1 MSIREQHE
9 HAQQV
14 QRIGLIK
21 SKIRELAIEWHG
33 MSDRYS
39 EQWGKL
45 AELDKTIETID
56 PELLSQVQHRE
67 SRISFLQNELHG
79 GALSTNED
87 TRMWAE
93 KVLKSHQ
100 KYLVQLLKFANDYKG
115 EHWDARQHIW
125 DTIEDL
131 RLRQRE
137 IEDELPRLEALLP
150 PAHKTPQMTE
160 EELAEADKAFD
171 EIPWVSPDG
180 ELLTPDEVDDMYLRL
195 DLEHHEQWQ
204 QELQD
209 IGDEALREELE
220 QTEIQLARI
229 LHEQKNY
236 KDTVSDNLLA
246 DLEITE
252 AQKVLSEKTDAY
264 KLADT
269 AYTTDRDQ
277 YNQKLENLTAELE
290 SRNGLVQQAMN
301 ELVLLFEQPSTPAYP
316 QFYPNHIQ
324 VPWDKLEDD
333 DEREVARKFEEAM
346 TECSPLI
353 QTAFG
358 QIQNMMTDRVTNR
371 DKALEALYQYQVF
384 ANENI
389 SEKERKRNSAYAE
402 MEEARQDLELKVGA
416 RAAELNQAIPII
428 QHQTEVD
435 AFAYRYAQEKA
446 TDNRSKARQLAD
458 SVPPPRDEN
467 DTRSNARRLADSVNE
482 PKNIQVNIVDG
493 VRATAEIGFD
503 VKATATVISA
513 SDRIKEL
520 MEENEKLRAEK
531 TERDDA
537 TEVLNDNLDWAIQY
551 STAQLSFRTIPEDE
565 LRVTGI
571 PPRQRAVLR
580 MNQMHKDGQLVGEVI
595 PAKLSPRKFEAKR
608 KKAIAMTALRVG
620 VEIKTGTVMV
630 RVEERMD
637 NTGNQ
642 LGVMF
647 MVDGKE
653 YAGVAMLVMH
663 KEAEWTLDTAGSVDN
678 ELWMWAESNTEGVHY
693 NIKNQYMTK
702 DVSYFLDAHRK
713 IKAHVQKKKAEALS
727 KTRAN

>member
-9 HAQQV
+9 HGQQV

-39 EQWGKL
+39 EQWEKL

-79 GALSTNED
+79 GALSSNED

-131 RLRQRE
+131 RLRQKE

-160 EELAEADKAFD
+160 EEIAEADKEFH
-171 EIPWVSPDG
+171 EMPWVSPDG
-180 ELLTPDEVDDMYLRL
+180 EYLTPDEVDDMYARL
-195 DLEHHEQWQ
+195 DEEHHEQWQ

-209 IGDEALREELE
+209 IGDEALKEELE

-252 AQKVLSEKTDAY
+252 AQKALSEKTDAY

-269 AYTTDRDQ
+269 AYTSDRDQ
-277 YNQKLENLTAELE
+277 YNQKLELLTEELD
-290 SRNGLVQQAMN
+290 SRNGLVKQAMN

-324 VPWDKLEDD
+324 VQWDTLEDD
-333 DEREVARKFEEAM
+333 DERDEARKFEEAM

-353 QTAFG
+353 KTAYG
-358 QIQNMMTDRVTNR
+358 HIQNMMTDRVTNR
-371 DKALEALYQYQVF
+371 DKTLETLSQYQVF

-458 SVPPPRDEN
+458 SV
-467 DTRSNARRLADSVNE
+467 NE

-493 VRATAEIGFD
+493 VKATAELGFD
-503 VKATATVISA
+503 AKATATVISA

-537 TEVLNDNLDWAIQY
+537 TEVLNDNLEWAIQY

-565 LRVTGI
+565 LRVTGV
-571 PPRQRAVLR
+571 PPRQRAVRR
-580 MNQMHKDGQLVGEVI
+580 MNEMHKDDQLVGEVI
-595 PAKLSPRKFEAKR
+595 PAKLPPPRFEDKR

-647 MVDGKE
+647 MVGGKE
-653 YAGVAMLVMH
+653 YAGVAMLTMH

-702 DVSYFLDAHRK
+702 PVSYFLDAHRK
-713 IKAHVQKKKAEALS
+713 IKAHVQKKKAQVLS